1 MEHIFCPKMV
11 PLGLL
16 CITGNNIFLSLP
28 INTWLSIYADKY
40 KCILRGS
47 CNAA

>member
-16 CITGNNIFLSLP
+16 CITGNNILLSLP

-40 KCILRGS
+40 KCILRGGGGE
-47 CNAA
+47 A